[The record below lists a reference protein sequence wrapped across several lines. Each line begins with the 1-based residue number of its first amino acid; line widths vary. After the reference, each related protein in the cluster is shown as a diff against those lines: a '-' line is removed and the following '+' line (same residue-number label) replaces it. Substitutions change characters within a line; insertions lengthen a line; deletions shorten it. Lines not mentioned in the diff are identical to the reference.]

1 MRAEPLAAQRPALFP
16 NVRRSPYFE
25 RTQDAGALEYMV
37 YNHMYMPIVY
47 ARDPRAEYA
56 ALQSGVCLWDVG
68 AERQTEL
75 RGPDAVRFANHLCT
89 RDLRALAV
97 GRCRFTMVCDHRG
110 TIMTEPIVLRPW
122 DDVVWISH
130 GDVDLTLWA
139 QGLAGALGYDVEVS
153 EPDVAPMQVQGPASL
168 ELLRGLAPDVAA
180 LAYYQCAVTEIAG
193 VGAVV
198 SRTGWNK
205 NLGFE
210 IYPLDGAD
218 ALRIWDAVVAA
229 GEPHDLMIAGPNLS
243 LAVEQGITDNHY
255 YVNSGMTPY
264 EAGAGRLV
272 DLDSAPFV
280 GSDALADPGAATP
293 PRHTMS
299 LVLDGPPGRM
309 EAFWPVEWGG
319 GLAGE
324 VRWAAYSYALERS
337 VGIALLSR
345 ACAAGEQVV
354 VHAPAGAVGARVAP
368 VPLVG

>member
-1 MRAEPLAAQRPALFP
+1 MTAEPLAAQRPPLFP

-25 RTQDAGALEYMV
+25 RTQDAGALEFMV

-47 ARDPRAEYA
+47 ARDPRAEYE
-56 ALQSGVCLWDVG
+56 ALQSRVCLWDVG

-89 RDLRALAV
+89 RDLRELAV

-110 TIMTEPIVLRPW
+110 AIMTEPIVLRPW
-122 DDVVWISH
+122 EDVVWISH

-139 QGLAGALGYDVEVS
+139 RGLAAGQGFDVTVS
-153 EPDVAPMQVQGPASL
+153 EPDVAPMQVQGPKSL
-168 ELLRGLAPDVAA
+168 ELLRELSPDVET
-180 LAYYQCAVTEIAG
+180 LGYYHCTVTRVAG
-193 VGAVV
+193 VDAVV

-210 IYPLDGAD
+210 VYPLDDAG
-218 ALRIWDAVVAA
+218 ALRIWDAVVEA
-229 GEPHDLMIAGPNLS
+229 GAPHDLMIAGPNLS

-255 YVNSGMTPY
+255 YVNSGMTPF

-280 GSDALADPGAATP
+280 GSDALAAPGAAEP
-293 PRHTMS
+293 ERHTMG
-299 LVLDGPPGRM
+299 LLLEGPPGRM
-309 EAFWPVEWGG
+309 EAFWPIEWRGAA
-319 GLAGE
+319 AGE
-324 VRWAAYSYALERS
+324 VRWAAYSYALERE
-337 VGIALLSR
+337 IAIAILPR
-345 ACAAGEQVV
+345 ACAAGEEVV
-354 VHAPAGAVGARVAP
+354 VHAPAGAIAARVAS